1 MILKNLVENEDGSV
15 DFDFKVDKKETEFL
29 LAYAIKAL
37 MREGIIKTA
46 EREFEETDI
55 DLLELPLENMH

>member
-1 MILKNLVENEDGSV
+1 MIIKNLVENKDGST

-29 LAYAIKAL
+29 LSFAIKAL

-46 EREFEETDI
+46 LDEGI
-55 DLLELPLENMH
+55 DQEVELPLETMH

>member
-1 MILKNLVENEDGSV
+1 MIIKNLVENKDGST

-29 LAYAIKAL
+29 LSFAIKAL

-46 EREFEETDI
+46 LEAGI
-55 DLLELPLENMH
+55 DQEVELPLETMH

>member
-1 MILKNLVENEDGSV
+1 MIIKNLVENKDGST

-29 LAYAIKAL
+29 LSFAIKAL

-46 EREFEETDI
+46 LEEGI
-55 DLLELPLENMH
+55 DQEVDLPLETMH

>member
-1 MILKNLVENEDGSV
+1 MIIKNLVENKDGST

-29 LAYAIKAL
+29 LSFAIKAL

-46 EREFEETDI
+46 FEEGI
-55 DLLELPLENMH
+55 DQEVELPLETMH

>member
-1 MILKNLVENEDGSV
+1 MIIKNLVENKDGST

-29 LAYAIKAL
+29 LSFAIKAL

-46 EREFEETDI
+46 LEEGI
-55 DLLELPLENMH
+55 DQQVDLPLETMH

>member
-1 MILKNLVENEDGSV
+1 MIIKNLVENKDGST

-29 LAYAIKAL
+29 LSFAIKAL

-46 EREFEETDI
+46 LEEGI
-55 DLLELPLENMH
+55 DQEVELPLETMH

>member
-1 MILKNLVENEDGSV
+1 MIIKNLVENKDGST

-29 LAYAIKAL
+29 LSFAIKAL

-46 EREFEETDI
+46 IEEGI
-55 DLLELPLENMH
+55 DQEVDLPLETMH